1 MNVTWSLPT
10 RVAAALLALLL
21 VGVRPAA
28 AQTPSAAVADTITLS
43 LEQAQRL
50 SLRQNPQFLA
60 ESREGAIA
68 RGQLRQARLPA
79 FNPQASLELPGVATG
94 GGSEY
99 EASLT
104 QEVEWAGQRGARV
117 RAAGFGVQRADL
129 TVRNA
134 ARITLGDVS
143 NAYFDTYAAR
153 QRLQLAE
160 ELLNL
165 NEQLLRAVRIQLRE
179 GEVSAL
185 EANLAEV
192 ELGRARARVLAARR
206 ELTSA
211 ELQLKRLIGFSPD
224 QAIRLPGAVP
234 AAAPAPPTGRD
245 SLVALALGRRPDLVA
260 QRTAVMES
268 QALSDLARR
277 EGRPNVSVGVLARR
291 EGDGGDPQVGLGV
304 SVPFPVLN
312 RNQGRLAEQQARTS
326 QAELQAR
333 AVELAVRTEVTDALR
348 TYQTA
353 TEEETVYAAL
363 VLQPTRENRA
373 LLEIAYREG
382 KIDLAT
388 LLLVRNQLLDAELGY
403 WDTWLAQR
411 RAQVFLEVAT
421 GASPVLADID
431 DTIGDTDN
439 D

>member
-1 MNVTWSLPT
+1 MNVAWSFPT

-43 LEQAQRL
+43 LEEAQRL

-60 ESREGAIA
+60 DSREGAIA

-79 FNPQASLELPGVATG
+79 FNPQANLELPGAATG

-160 ELLNL
+160 EVLNL

-211 ELQLKRLIGFSPD
+211 ELQLKRLTGLSPD
-224 QAIRLPGAVP
+224 QPIRLPGAVP
-234 AAAPAPPTGRD
+234 AAAPAPAAGRD

-260 QRTAVMES
+260 QRTAVLES
-268 QALSDLARR
+268 RALTDLARR

-291 EGDGGDPQVGLGV
+291 EGDGGDPSVGLGV

-348 TYQTA
+348 AYQTA
-353 TEEETVYAAL
+353 TEEETVYAAS

-373 LLEIAYREG
+373 LLETAYREG

-388 LLLVRNQLLDAELGY
+388 LLLVRNQLLDAELDY
-403 WDTWLAQR
+403 WDTWRAQR

>member
-1 MNVTWSLPT
+1 MNVAWSFPT

-43 LEQAQRL
+43 LEEAQRL

-60 ESREGAIA
+60 DSREGAIA

-79 FNPQASLELPGVATG
+79 FNPQASLELPGAATG
-94 GGSEY
+94 GGAGEY

-134 ARITLGDVS
+134 ARVTLGDVS

-165 NEQLLRAVRIQLRE
+165 NEQLLRAVRTQLRE

-185 EANLAEV
+185 KANLAEV

-206 ELTSA
+206 ELTRA
-211 ELQLKRLIGFSPD
+211 ELQLKRLTGLSPD
-224 QAIRLPGAVP
+224 QPIRLPEAVP
-234 AAAPAPPTGRD
+234 AAAPAPGTGRD

-260 QRTAVMES
+260 QRTAVLQS

-277 EGRPNVSVGVLARR
+277 EGRPNVTVGALARR
-291 EGDGGDPQVGLGV
+291 EGDGDPSVGLGV

-333 AVELAVRTEVTDALR
+333 AVELAVRSEVTDALR
-348 TYQTA
+348 AYQTA
-353 TEEETVYAAL
+353 TEEETVYAAS
-363 VLQPTRENRA
+363 VLQPTRENRG

>member
-1 MNVTWSLPT
+1 MNVAWSFPT

-43 LEQAQRL
+43 LEEAQRL

-60 ESREGAIA
+60 DSREGAIA

-79 FNPQASLELPGVATG
+79 FNSQVSLELPGAANG
-94 GGSEY
+94 GGAGEY

-160 ELLNL
+160 ELLDL

-211 ELQLKRLIGFSPD
+211 ELQLKRLTGLSPD
-224 QAIRLPGAVP
+224 QPIRLPGTVP
-234 AAAPAPPTGRD
+234 AAAPAPATGRD
-245 SLVALALGRRPDLVA
+245 SLAALALGRRPDLVA
-260 QRTAVMES
+260 QRTAVLES

-277 EGRPNVSVGVLARR
+277 EGRPNVAVGVLARR
-291 EGDGGDPQVGLGV
+291 EGDGDPSVGLGV

-348 TYQTA
+348 AYQTA
-353 TEEETVYAAL
+353 TEEETVYAAS
-363 VLQPTRENRA
+363 VLQPTRENRT

-403 WDTWLAQR
+403 WDTWQAQR

>member
-1 MNVTWSLPT
+1 MNVAWSFPT

-28 AQTPSAAVADTITLS
+28 AQTPSAGVADTITLS
-43 LEQAQRL
+43 LEEAQRL

-60 ESREGAIA
+60 DSREGAIA

-79 FNPQASLELPGVATG
+79 FNPQASLELPGAATG
-94 GGSEY
+94 GGAGEY

-160 ELLNL
+160 EVLNL

-211 ELQLKRLIGFSPD
+211 ELQLKRLTGLSPD
-224 QAIRLPGAVP
+224 QPIRLPGSVP
-234 AAAPAPPTGRD
+234 AAAPATATGRD

-260 QRTAVMES
+260 QRTAVLES

-291 EGDGGDPQVGLGV
+291 EGDGDPSVGLGV

-333 AVELAVRTEVTDALR
+333 AVELAVRSEVTDALR

-353 TEEETVYAAL
+353 TEEETVYAAS

-431 DTIGDTDN
+431 DTIGDTEN

>member
-1 MNVTWSLPT
+1 MNVAWSFLT

-43 LEQAQRL
+43 LEEAQRL

-60 ESREGAIA
+60 DSREGAIA

-79 FNPQASLELPGVATG
+79 FNPQASLELPGAATG
-94 GGSEY
+94 GGAGEY

-160 ELLNL
+160 EVLDL

-211 ELQLKRLIGFSPD
+211 ELQLKRLTGLSPD
-224 QAIRLPGAVP
+224 QPIRLPASVP
-234 AAAPAPPTGRD
+234 AAAPAPAPATGRD

-260 QRTAVMES
+260 QRTAVLES

-277 EGRPNVSVGVLARR
+277 EGRPNVAVGVLARR
-291 EGDGGDPQVGLGV
+291 EGDGDPSVGLGV
-304 SVPFPVLN
+304 SIPFPLLN
-312 RNQGRLAEQQARTS
+312 RNQGRLAEQQARSS
-326 QAELQAR
+326 QAELQAQ
-333 AVELAVRTEVTDALR
+333 AVELAVRSEVTDALR

-353 TEEETVYAAL
+353 T
-363 VLQPTRENRA
+363 
-373 LLEIAYREG
+373 
-382 KIDLAT
+382 
-388 LLLVRNQLLDAELGY
+388 
-403 WDTWLAQR
+403 
-411 RAQVFLEVAT
+411 
-421 GASPVLADID
+421 
-431 DTIGDTDN
+431 
-439 D
+439 